1 MYQLCW
7 NNYSKIIR
15 KEIAEKMFVTLISED
30 QDRHFKGAFFRE
42 VFDLSHKGFYW
53 RSSPKIHSFSLSH
66 PSPVRAIRA
75 QGVESNFL
83 SLVLTKGLVEQ
94 SQRRNLNN

>member
-66 PSPVRAIRA
+66 PSPACHPGPGCRIQFFVFSTDQRSSRAKSK
-75 QGVESNFL
+75 EKS
-83 SLVLTKGLVEQ
+83 E
-94 SQRRNLNN
+94 